1 MLSEEIMA
9 SRREAR
15 DGSRITPANYRFNM
29 LGQDT
34 LTGVID
40 KQKAAE
46 LLMRPVTRVT
56 LLKRATLA
64 AISGELL
71 FEASLAYHGQATLS
85 RWKTLNSRTIV
96 RVLIGMS
103 ARANFI

>member
-15 DGSRITPANYRFNM
+15 GGSRITPGSYRFNM

-46 LLMRPVTRVT
+46 LLMRPVTRVP
-56 LLKRATLA
+56 LLKRVPLA

-71 FEASLAYHGQATLS
+71 FEASPAYTGKP
-85 RWKTLNSRTIV
+85 RYRDG
-96 RVLIGMS
+96 R
-103 ARANFI
+103 R